1 MDLAQR
7 LQELR
12 KKAGYSQEQLAG
24 LLGLSQQ
31 AVSKWEASQGKP
43 DIDNIIKLTE
53 IYHVSADYLLLG
65 TEAPDKA
72 HPAEKRKLPKEYRQ
86 AVKTIAIVAAAALT
100 TVLFITALAL
110 LAKFVL

>member
-1 MDLAQR
+1 M
-7 LQELR
+7 
-12 KKAGYSQEQLAG
+12 
-24 LLGLSQQ
+24 
-31 AVSKWEASQGKP
+31 
-43 DIDNIIKLTE
+43 
-53 IYHVSADYLLLG
+53 SADYLLLG

-72 HPAEKRKLPKEYRQ
+72 PPAEKRELPKEYRQ

>member
-24 LLGLSQQ
+24 LLGLSRQ
-31 AVSKWEASQGKP
+31 AVSKWEANQGKP

-72 HPAEKRKLPKEYRQ
+72 PPAEKRELPKEYRQ